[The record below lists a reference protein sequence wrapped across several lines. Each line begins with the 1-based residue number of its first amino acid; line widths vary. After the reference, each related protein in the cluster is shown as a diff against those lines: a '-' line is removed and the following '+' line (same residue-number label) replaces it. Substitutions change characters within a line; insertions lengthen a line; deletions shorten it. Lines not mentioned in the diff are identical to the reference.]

1 MSGIELSEEEVI
13 FQLRGSL
20 QSVRAERNRLMA
32 ELAEQ
37 KAVNLKLADRLA
49 KCSEVLGRAAERGRV
64 CGCQQQPRAEGGE
77 G

>member
-13 FQLRGSL
+13 FYLRSSL
-20 QSVRAERNRLMA
+20 QSVRAERNRLME

-37 KAVNLKLADRLA
+37 KRLNLKLADRLA
-49 KCSEVLGRAAERGRV
+49 KCSEVLGRAAEKRA
-64 CGCQQQPRAEGGE
+64 CGCQQQPRVEGGE